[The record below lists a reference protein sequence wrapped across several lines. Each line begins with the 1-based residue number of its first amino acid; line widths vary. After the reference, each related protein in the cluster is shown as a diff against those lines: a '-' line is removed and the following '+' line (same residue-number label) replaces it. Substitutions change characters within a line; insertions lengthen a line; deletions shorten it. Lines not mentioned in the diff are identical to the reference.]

1 MAGKKK
7 RAPTKRAARDRVRR
21 ALGIPSAFGLHA
33 SPADLPDDTYD
44 FLQERLRTLASL
56 LSVDLLRHEL
66 IDGDLLDTTARL
78 LLARV
83 LLSGRNLER
92 LVNSL
97 TFKVVAS
104 GGRRQQFSPEVLVE
118 ARRLIDKKSPG
129 TTREGALAPLVTRI
143 QTVRAE
149 RATTVKALIYRL
161 ERPPRR
167 PK

>member
-1 MAGKKK
+1 MTKMKK
-7 RAPTKRAARDRVRR
+7 RVPTKRAARDRVRR
-21 ALGIPSAFGLHA
+21 AEGIPRAFGLRDSHA
-33 SPADLPDDTYD
+33 ALPDETYD
-44 FLQERLRTLASL
+44 FLQERLRTLAEL
-56 LSVDLLRHEL
+56 LSVDLFRHDHIE
-66 IDGDLLDTTARL
+66 DNLLDTTARL
-78 LLARV
+78 LLTRV
-83 LLSGRNLER
+83 LLSGNDLKSF
-92 LVNSL
+92 VKSL
-97 TFKVVAS
+97 TFKVVAP

-118 ARRLIDKKSPG
+118 ARRLIDEKPPG